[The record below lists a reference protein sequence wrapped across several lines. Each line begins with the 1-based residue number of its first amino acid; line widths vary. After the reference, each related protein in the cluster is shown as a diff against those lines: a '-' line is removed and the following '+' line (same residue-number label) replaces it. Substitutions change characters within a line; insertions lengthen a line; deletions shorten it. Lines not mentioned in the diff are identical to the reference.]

1 MRVNKETKS
10 VDIERRDLNYILPA
24 YIVSYLFN
32 CQNED
37 PERITFPLYPSV
49 PHPRKPGVMIP
60 IEYVPPESPVAV
72 EIKEDGSNVAE
83 ATEEQIR
90 QLDEK
95 EDEIKRLKEEL
106 DGLRAQESKL
116 IESGAL
122 AEEASIPAEEV
133 SAARAAFAE
142 PEPVPHVDEKVAL
155 PPEDAA
161 HYVLDRQPRQPPGG
175 ALPPGTPLDDMQ
187 SRNTRLDSM
196 VARDIAPQPDV
207 NEEEEIPTE
216 IEKPKE

>member
-10 VDIERRDLNYILPA
+10 VDIEQRDLNYILPA
-24 YIVSYLFN
+24 YIISYLFN

-49 PHPRKPGVMIP
+49 PHPRKSGVLIP

-72 EIKEDGSNVAE
+72 EIKEDGSDVAE
-83 ATEEQIR
+83 ATEAQIR
-90 QLDEK
+90 QIDER
-95 EDEIKRLKEEL
+95 EDEIKRLKEEVA
-106 DGLRAQESKL
+106 R
-116 IESGAL
+116 L
-122 AEEASIPAEEV
+122 APVPPPTIDPDNLPDHLKEV
-133 SAARAAFAE
+133 SPARAAFAKE
-142 PEPVPHVDEKVAL
+142 LQDG
-155 PPEDAA
+155 AA
-161 HYVLDRQPRQPPGG
+161 ETKAAEEHLKEAASATLDRQPKQPPGG

-187 SRNTRLDSM
+187 SRNTKLDSM

-207 NEEEEIPTE
+207 EEEKEVPTE